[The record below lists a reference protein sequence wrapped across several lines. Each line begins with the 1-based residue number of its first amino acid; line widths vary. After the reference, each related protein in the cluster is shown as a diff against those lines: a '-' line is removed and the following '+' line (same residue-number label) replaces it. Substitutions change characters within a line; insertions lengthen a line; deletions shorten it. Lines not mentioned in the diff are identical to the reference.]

1 MSLPVPVSPEDLAHR
16 GRLAHHLAERLLLAG
31 QDLDAL
37 LERRELELARAE
49 RDHRARAQVG
59 LLDLGAVEER
69 AVGRLQIADQ
79 VALGVAHDL
88 EVDARHRLVGEHQ
101 VVLGRLADPEHVA
114 RDHEL
119 GAALRTFDHD
129 ELAAAEVDGRGRG
142 FTPYARPRQVLHHEN
157 GTAITLARLP
167 RRRPAARCSRP
178 RSIRADASGSPAG
191 FLV

>member
-1 MSLPVPVSPEDLAHR
+1 MSPSASFSL
-16 GRLAHHLAERLLLAG
+16 GRISMRSSNGVNLSS
-31 QDLDAL
+31 
-37 LERRELELARAE
+37 
-49 RDHRARAQVG
+49 QVC

-101 VVLGRLADPEHVA
+101 VVLGGLADPEHVA

-142 FTPYARPRQVLHHEN
+142 FTPDARPRQVLHREN

-167 RRRPAARCSRP
+167 RTAGHAVFAHL
-178 RSIRADASGSPAG
+178 RSIVPCAGPPCAAPASGSPAG